1 VPAGGRKRADET
13 LLLALA
19 CGATV
24 EGAARQ
30 AGVSERTAHRRL
42 KEPAFQA
49 RLQAL
54 RDDMLQRAAATLT
67 AASQEAAK
75 TLVKLLQAQTPSA
88 QLGAARAI
96 LDGATKLSEFA
107 ELRRRIQALE
117 EQQTARQQLPQ
128 GQRACERLA

>member
-49 RLQAL
+49 RLQAF
-54 RDDMLQRAAATLT
+54 RDDMLQRTAATLT

-88 QLGAARAI
+88 QLGAAR
-96 LDGATKLSEFA
+96 
-107 ELRRRIQALE
+107 IQALE